1 MYSPIIFDL
10 DGTLLNT
17 LGDLAAAGN
26 HALMELSF
34 PTHAEN
40 EYKLFVG
47 NGIKK
52 LVERILPQSFSES
65 EFNEAYRLFCE
76 YYAVHSADMTLPY
89 DGIFGL
95 LDELCAKN
103 ITCLCNTNKSHA
115 FAEALLKRFFGG
127 KLTEIVGADK
137 GEAHGYPKKP
147 APDAARYLAEKY
159 RAEGCLPL
167 YVGDSGVDMQTAK
180 NAGIDAC
187 GVLWGFRT
195 RGELMSFNPKFIAE
209 NVSELK
215 RVILTGSN

>member
-17 LGDLAAAGN
+17 LRDLAAAGN
-26 HALMELSF
+26 HALCRLGF
-34 PTHAEN
+34 PPHAEN

-52 LVERILPQSFSES
+52 LVEHILPTGFSED

-76 YYAVHSADMTLPY
+76 YYAVHSADKTLPY
-89 DGIFGL
+89 DGIPKL
-95 LDELCAKN
+95 LEELCANN
-103 ITCLCNTNKSHA
+103 ITCLCNTNKSHG
-115 FAEALLKRFFGG
+115 FAEILLKRFFGDRI
-127 KLTEIVGADK
+127 TEIVG
-137 GEAHGYPKKP
+137 GEHGYPKKP

-159 RAEGCLPL
+159 RAEGRLPL
-167 YVGDSGVDMQTAK
+167 YVGDSSVDMQTAK

-195 RGELMSFNPKFIAE
+195 RGELSQFKPKFLVE
-209 NVSELK
+209 NVNELK
-215 RVILTGSN
+215 CVIMNGKN